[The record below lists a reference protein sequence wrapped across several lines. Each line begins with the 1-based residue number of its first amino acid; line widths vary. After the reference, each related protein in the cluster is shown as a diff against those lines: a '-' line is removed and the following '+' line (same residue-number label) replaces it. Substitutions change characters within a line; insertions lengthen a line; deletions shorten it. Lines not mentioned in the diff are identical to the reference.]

1 VYSVHL
7 IDSKGEGSYLSVK
20 GKTQWKTKKIA
31 VNHAK
36 DIKEAIDKGLDIWG
50 TVIVEVENEFG
61 ELIDF

>member
-7 IDSKGEGSYLSVK
+7 IDSKGNGSYLSVK

>member
-36 DIKEAIDKGLDIWG
+36 DIKEAIDKGLNIWD

-61 ELIDF
+61 QLIDF

>member
-1 VYSVHL
+1 MYSVLL
-7 IDSKGEGSYLSVK
+7 INRHGEGSYLSVK
-20 GKTQWKTKKIA
+20 GKTQWKTKKVA

-36 DIKEAIDKGLDIWG
+36 DIKEAIDKGLTMWD

>member
-36 DIKEAIDKGLDIWG
+36 DIKEAIDKGLDIWD